1 MKDVPALPRASF
13 ASFSPARWPQRPPS
27 LFGHAV
33 CGFFSS
39 KNHDAAASEPL
50 WVLTHKG
57 QFNTIGLIKNR
68 MGIFI
73 RIHVLG

>member
-1 MKDVPALPRASF
+1 MEDPNAF
-13 ASFSPARWPQRPPS
+13 EQRYS
-27 LFGHAV
+27 DH
-33 CGFFSS
+33 
-39 KNHDAAASEPL
+39 
-50 WVLTHKG
+50 WVQAHKG